1 MNIMIEVEEPS
12 WITLDDIE
20 AIARNAVQTAA
31 KSAGFDAQNG
41 EIAVLLTDDPS
52 MAEINAT
59 WRGKATTTNVL
70 SFPSPPDLP
79 VPTGEARPLGDIVLA
94 YGVVVS
100 EAERQGKSLR
110 DHVIHLIVHG
120 TLHLAGFD
128 HETEVEAREME
139 KMEVDILSSLGVRD
153 PYE

>member
-1 MNIMIEVEEPS
+1 MNVVVEVEEPS
-12 WITLDDIE
+12 WITLDGIE
-20 AIARNAVQTAA
+20 AIVRNAVQTAA
-31 KSAGFDAQNG
+31 KSAGFDSPDG
-41 EIAVLLTDDPS
+41 EISVLLTDDLS

-70 SFPSPPDLP
+70 SFPSPSDLP
-79 VPTGEARPLGDIVLA
+79 VPACEARPLGDIVLA

-100 EAERQGKSLR
+100 EADKQGKSLR

-128 HETEVEAREME
+128 HETEVDASEME
-139 KMEVDILSSLGVRD
+139 RIEADILSSLGVRD